1 MADINGIKTQYED
14 DYSNNQTPNL
24 RRLEFMDELLKVLQN
39 TSYEVKNKMIQIKK
53 DARNSK
59 TW

>member
-1 MADINGIKTQYED
+1 
-14 DYSNNQTPNL
+14 
-24 RRLEFMDELLKVLQN
+24 MDELLKVLQN